1 MSGAGFP
8 RRYATTPFPPANR
21 GLKSTATFRDRY
33 AVGRSASKKVGCS
46 ANILAD
52 FFWMRVFRYFDT
64 KGGIATLATGKMRWA
79 SPRAFNDPFELTPE
93 VRLPRDD
100 LIEQKLREDRW
111 IREFHEKSGKPNGLS
126 EEESKL
132 AYFADELPKRLDKI
146 KSSKERRVEEVRLGL
161 LDEAAKHF
169 RILCCSHTRDS
180 ILMWSHYA
188 EKHRG
193 LVIEIETDE
202 LELGV
207 NLKPYIFDVR
217 YRSSPPVIN
226 SLTSSM
232 EEFEADFDKAF
243 STKALNWN
251 YEEEV
256 RIKCAAPDGTALDAP
271 LDRKLPLSCIKRVIV
286 GCYTHFVPGVMEEIE
301 RMANQS
307 D

>member
-1 MSGAGFP
+1 M
-8 RRYATTPFPPANR
+8 
-21 GLKSTATFRDRY
+21 
-33 AVGRSASKKVGCS
+33 C
-46 ANILAD
+46 
-52 FFWMRVFRYFDT
+52 MRVFRYFDT

-79 SPRAFNDPFELTPE
+79 SPRAFNDPFEFTPE
-93 VRLPRDD
+93 VRPARDE
-100 LIEQKLREDRW
+100 LIEQKLRGERW
-111 IREFHEKSGKPNGLS
+111 IHEFHEKIGKPKGFS
-126 EEESKL
+126 EEESKFIYL
-132 AYFADELPKRLDKI
+132 AEELPRRLEQV
-146 KSSKERRVEEVRLGL
+146 KSSKEKRAEQLRLEL
-161 LDEAAKHF
+161 LDTAAKHF
-169 RILCCSHTRDS
+169 RILCCSHTHDS

-202 LELGV
+202 LESGV
-207 NLKPYIFDVR
+207 NLKPCIFDVR

-256 RIKCAAPDGTALDAP
+256 RIKCAAPDGIALDAP

-286 GCYTHFVPGVMEEIE
+286 GCYTHFVPGVIEEIE
-301 RMANQS
+301 RIANQS
-307 D
+307 DYSHIKFQRAVIHDREFKLRFVDRA